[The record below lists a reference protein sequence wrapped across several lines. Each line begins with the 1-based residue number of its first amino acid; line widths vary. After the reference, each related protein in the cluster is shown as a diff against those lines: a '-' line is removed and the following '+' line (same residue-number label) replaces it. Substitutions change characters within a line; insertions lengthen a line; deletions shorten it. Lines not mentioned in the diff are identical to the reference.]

1 MEPQHLSGVEAATPH
16 PRSSPAEGLLGNLR
30 AGLRLSL
37 LRGVRR
43 EEITAS
49 AHAFA
54 VLVVV
59 NLTVL
64 FILGFLSV
72 GSEGQFNLDELP
84 RALMFVPLTLA
95 FGLLVERTSRG
106 EGTMLVVSTALVA
119 AGTVLTAAVG
129 LVGVLMQ
136 YQQDVFPAS
145 RAHWDTLF
153 YGGIAWWYVV
163 VVVAVC
169 RLAPSNLRHNLF
181 HAIAGLVLLVVPAW
195 WYPQSPLWIP
205 AHDQTAGQHD
215 AAPAALAEEQ
225 AFYAQHEVL
234 RQALDALVPGRPGIA
249 DLYVLAAGLD
259 AGEDVFM
266 KEVLAI
272 ADLFR
277 TEFDAEGRV
286 LALINNPKTVEQYP
300 VASLTSLTAAL
311 QQMGTLMNV
320 EEDVLVL
327 YVSSHGSEQHRLS
340 VEFKPLRLAPI
351 DPPALKQALD
361 ESGIKWKI
369 VVVSACY
376 SGGFIDPLKDEN
388 AMIITASSANR
399 QSFGCG
405 NESDSTY
412 LARALFDEALRKT
425 RSFEA
430 AFQVARDSI
439 ARRERAGGFSPS
451 EPQIFVGAAMREKL
465 KQVERRFQAP
475 VQ

>member
-1 MEPQHLSGVEAATPH
+1 L
-16 PRSSPAEGLLGNLR
+16 AEGLVGNLR

-43 EEITAS
+43 QEFTAS
-49 AHAFA
+49 SDAFA
-54 VLVVV
+54 VLVVF

-64 FILGFLSV
+64 FILGFLNA
-72 GSEGQFNLDELP
+72 GSEGQLTLDELP

-95 FGLLVERTSRG
+95 FGLLVERG
-106 EGTMLVVSTALVA
+106 GGAQQGTMLLLSAALVA
-119 AGTVLTAAVG
+119 TGTVLTAAI
-129 LVGVLMQ
+129 GVLDLLLQ
-136 YQQDVFPAS
+136 YQYMFPPS
-145 RAHWDTLF
+145 QAHWDALL
-153 YGGIAWWYVV
+153 YGGITWWFVV
-163 VVVAVC
+163 VVAAVC
-169 RLAPSNLRHNLF
+169 RLAPSNPRKNF
-181 HAIAGLVLLVVPAW
+181 IHAIAGVALLVAPAW
-195 WYPQSPLWIP
+195 WYPQSQLWIP
-205 AHDQTAGQHD
+205 VYDQAAGRRD
-215 AAPAALAEEQ
+215 AGPAALAEEQ
-225 AFYAQHEVL
+225 AFYAQHDVL
-234 RQALDALVPGRPGIA
+234 RQALEALLPERPGVA

-272 ADLFR
+272 VDLFR
-277 TEFDAEGRV
+277 TDFDAEGRA

-320 EEDVLVL
+320 EDDVLVL

-340 VEFKPLRLAPI
+340 VEFRPLRLAPI
-351 DPPALKQALD
+351 DPPALKRALE

-376 SGGFIDPLKDEN
+376 SGGFIDPLKDEH
-388 AMIITASSANR
+388 AMIITASSAGR

-412 LARALFDEALRKT
+412 LAKALFDEALRKT

-439 ARRERAGGFSPS
+439 ARRERAQGFSPS

-465 KQVERRFQAP
+465 KQVEHRFQAP